1 MRAGVAAELLKLR
14 TTRTALGFLIAI
26 VVLTLA
32 AQGAGFATNDF
43 RTAEDVREGLAGA
56 GIAATFLLILGI
68 VGTTGEYRH
77 GTITST
83 LLAAPDRRR
92 LVAAKA
98 IAYLTTG
105 ALLGLAAMLATF
117 AMGAIWLSVRDAPLG
132 LVEPV
137 DYLTLAAQGMLS
149 AAISG
154 AVGVAIGAI
163 LRNQVA
169 AVVGILIW
177 LFVVEPLIG
186 LIPGNVAAFTIG
198 GAQAGLEGAPAFGD
212 ALDPVPA
219 GLVFAAWAL
228 VLGLAGAELEE
239 RRDVV

>member
-1 MRAGVAAELLKLR
+1 MSALVGAELLKLR

-32 AQGAGFATNDF
+32 AQGAGFATGDF
-43 RTAEDVREGLAGA
+43 RTSEDLREGMAGA

-68 VGTTGEYRH
+68 IGTTGEYRH

-98 IAYLTTG
+98 IAYAITG
-105 ALLGLAAMLATF
+105 ALLGLAATVATF
-117 AMGAIWLSVRDAPLG
+117 AMGAIWLSARDVPLG
-132 LVEPV
+132 LLDAG
-137 DYLTLAAQGMLS
+137 DYLALTVQGVLS
-149 AAISG
+149 AALSG

-163 LRNQVA
+163 VRNQVA
-169 AVVGILIW
+169 AVVGTLVY
-177 LFVVEPLIG
+177 LFVLEPLIG
-186 LIPGNVAAFTIG
+186 LIPGEVAAYTIG
-198 GAQAGLEGAPAFGD
+198 GAQAGLEGAPFGD
-212 ALDPVPA
+212 SLDPLPA
-219 GLVFAAWAL
+219 GLVLAGWAL
-228 VLGLAGAELEE
+228 LLGLAGAELEE

>member
-1 MRAGVAAELLKLR
+1 MSALVSAELLKLR

-26 VVLTLA
+26 VVLTLV
-32 AQGAGFATNDF
+32 AQGAGFATSDF
-43 RTAEDVREGLAGA
+43 STAQDLREGMAGA
-56 GIAATFLLILGI
+56 GVAATFLLILGI
-68 VGTTGEYRH
+68 IGTTGEYRH

-83 LLAAPDRRR
+83 LLASPDRRR

-98 IAYLTTG
+98 IAYAITG

-132 LVEPV
+132 LLDAG
-137 DYLTLAAQGMLS
+137 DYLALAAQGMLS
-149 AAISG
+149 AALSG

-163 LRNQVA
+163 VRNQVA
-169 AVVGILIW
+169 AVVGMLIY
-177 LFVVEPLIG
+177 LFVLEPLVG

-198 GAQAGLEGAPAFGD
+198 GAQGGLEGAPFGD
-212 ALDPVPA
+212 ALDPLPA
-219 GLVFAAWAL
+219 GLVLAAWAL

>member
-1 MRAGVAAELLKLR
+1 MSALVSAELLKLR

-26 VVLTLA
+26 VVLTLV
-32 AQGAGFATNDF
+32 AQGAGFATSDF
-43 RTAEDVREGLAGA
+43 STAQDLREGMAGA
-56 GIAATFLLILGI
+56 GVAATFLLILGI
-68 VGTTGEYRH
+68 IGTTGEYRH

-83 LLAAPDRRR
+83 LLASPDRRR

-98 IAYLTTG
+98 IAYAITG

-132 LVEPV
+132 LLEPG
-137 DYLTLAAQGMLS
+137 DYLALAAQGMLS
-149 AAISG
+149 AALSG

-163 LRNQVA
+163 VRNQVA
-169 AVVGILIW
+169 AVVGTLIY
-177 LFVVEPLIG
+177 LFVLEPLVG

-198 GAQAGLEGAPAFGD
+198 GAQGGLEGAPFGD
-212 ALDPVPA
+212 ALDPLPA
-219 GLVFAAWAL
+219 GLVLAAWAL